1 MKWLVVALLVA
12 SGAAWITAGYCG
24 MLRQEKVREARE
36 ALQRNEHRDAGA
48 MVRKPPLESQS
59 IRLVYHE
66 PVAGGW

>member
-24 MLRQEKVREARE
+24 MLRQEKVRESRDAMR
-36 ALQRNEHRDAGA
+36 RNEHRDAGA
-48 MVRKPPLESQS
+48 LARKPPLESQS
-59 IRLVYHE
+59 IRLVSRE